1 MNPDPADL
9 RKLHDIVV
17 PDAVPW
23 WPPAPGWIV
32 VFVVVLGIALVMSI
46 RRFRAWKSD
55 AYRRAALRELEA
67 ADSIPRIA
75 EVLRRSALAIAPRET
90 IAALQGE
97 EWTRWL
103 ADRLT
108 NPIPADVAAVL
119 AGSVY
124 DPQHATA
131 DPDGLRRFARDWLR
145 HHVRPC

>member
-1 MNPDPADL
+1 MTQDPGDL
-9 RKLHDIVV
+9 RNLHDIVV

-23 WPPAPGWIV
+23 WPPAPGWFV
-32 VFVVVLGIALVMSI
+32 VFALVLGIGLVMSI
-46 RRFRAWKSD
+46 RRYRAWKSD
-55 AYRRAALRELEA
+55 AYRRAALRELET

-75 EVLRRSALAIAPRET
+75 EILRRAALAIAPRET

-108 NPIPADVAAVL
+108 KPVPADAAALL
-119 AGSVY
+119 AESIY
-124 DPQHATA
+124 DPQSSTA
-131 DPDGLRRFARDWLR
+131 DPDALRRFARDWLR